1 MEKYLIGVKMKI
13 NDLNTNSRVS
23 SILHLS
29 HKTWIFRKL
38 QNNSVVEPRHSM
50 EWSLVSTSNWTCPV
64 FCGVLFFLNVFG
76 PF

>member
-1 MEKYLIGVKMKI
+1 MENYLIGVKMKI

-38 QNNSVVEPRHSM
+38 QNNSVLQTVTVVEQRYSI
-50 EWSLVSTSNWTCPV
+50 EWSLYKKLDLSSL
-64 FCGVLFFLNVFG
+64 GGGLE
-76 PF
+76 